1 MLNRVEIK
9 PDHVLAHGTDL
20 ALFHPLVAAA
30 RASEDLTDAVRR
42 MVAAWGFDSFVCG
55 FGSIPRPTRSSQLYV
70 FATLPTEWLRI
81 YEANDYVEV
90 DPRIEISFDR
100 PSISTWSG
108 RHLRGKSARLDKFLL
123 DAAKFG
129 IRSGAC
135 FTLHNAFNDRIMIG
149 YNSSRRETT
158 LRSIEKYLGDLYAFG
173 VHFHEVFMASVI
185 ERGLPSRLR
194 GAKLTPRELETLT
207 YVACGL
213 TAKDIAPKMSITPR
227 TVRFHVDSACT
238 KMGVL
243 NREEAI
249 ALAVKGG
256 LISVFP

>member
-1 MLNRVEIK
+1 MLHKIDIK
-9 PDHVLAHGTDL
+9 PDHVLSRGRNL
-20 ALFHPLVAAA
+20 NLLHPLTAAA
-30 RASEDLTDAVRR
+30 RTSEDLVDAVRKIVSR
-42 MVAAWGFDSFVCG
+42 WGFDSFVCG

-70 FATLPTEWLRI
+70 FATLPDEWLRI

-90 DPRIEISFDR
+90 DPRIEVSFDR
-100 PSISTWSG
+100 PSMSVWSG
-108 RHLRGKSARLDKFLL
+108 ADLSGRSARLDAFLR
-123 DAAKFG
+123 DASQFG

-135 FTLHNAFNDRIMIG
+135 FTIHNAFNDRILIG
-149 YNSSRRETT
+149 YNSSRTELTFQ
-158 LRSIEKYLGDLYAFG
+158 EVEAHLGDLYAFG

-194 GAKLTPRELETLT
+194 GARLTPREIEALT

-213 TAKDIAPKMSITPR
+213 TARDIAPKMSITPR